1 MSNATRQSN
10 AAARERLEALTDDS
24 SVDTSA
30 LAADLLA
37 VTDLFDR
44 EIGLRRTL
52 TDPGTDSRRKA
63 DLVGSLLGGQISATA
78 LDLVSGL
85 VRSRWS
91 VPRDLPDATE
101 QLAFLAEVI
110 GAERSGT
117 LDDVEDELFR
127 FGRIV
132 SGNGELRN
140 ALSDRNAPAEAKAGL
155 LRALLTGRTNPITD
169 RLVVRL
175 VTVPRG
181 RSLDAGVNAL
191 SKLAAARRDRLV
203 AVVVSSVP
211 LSERQKERL
220 GAALATIYGRQVQL
234 NLDVD
239 PAVLGGLSVRVGD
252 EVISGTIAERLDQAA
267 QRLAG

>member
-10 AAARERLEALTDDS
+10 AAARERLEALTDNT

-37 VTDLFDR
+37 VTGLLDR
-44 EIGLRRTL
+44 EVGLRRTL
-52 TDPGTDSRRKA
+52 TDPGITGARKA
-63 DLVGSLLGGQISATA
+63 ELVGSLVGGRIGAEA

-91 VPRDLPDATE
+91 VPRDLADAGE
-101 QLAFLAEVI
+101 QLAALAELI
-110 GAERSGT
+110 GAERTGA

-132 SGNGELRN
+132 SGSTRLRSV
-140 ALSDRNAPAEAKAGL
+140 LTDRTVPAEAKASL
-155 LRALLTGRTNPITD
+155 LRSLLAGRAHPVTD
-169 RLVVRL
+169 RLLVRL
-175 VTVPRG
+175 VTQPRG
-181 RSLDAGVNAL
+181 RSLDTGIDAL
-191 SKLAAARRDRLV
+191 TKLAAARRDRLV
-203 AVVVSSVP
+203 AVVVSAVP
-211 LSERQKERL
+211 LGDRQKDRL
-220 GAALATIYGRQVQL
+220 GTALARIYGRPVQL

-252 EVISGTIAERLDQAA
+252 EVISGTIAERLDDAA
-267 QRLAG
+267 RRLAG